1 MDIKAEKREEIGKQA
16 AKKLR
21 KEEKIPAVLYGHE
34 EKPVPIW
41 VALEDL
47 RTLFK
52 SLKSESEIFTL
63 DVKGKKR
70 VIIKDIQRDPITSE
84 LLHIDFQHLHRGEK
98 IKAHVPIILEGESIG
113 VEQGGIL
120 DQILREVTV
129 EAIPREMPS
138 SFTLDITDLKVGSS
152 LHVRDIDSGNAK
164 ILEEPERTI
173 VTILTPK
180 VRKEEE
186 EIVAEE
192 ELVEEELAEEE
203 AVEEEKVGKE
213 KKEEK
218 EEKKERE

>member
-41 VALEDL
+41 VTLEDL
-47 RTLFK
+47 RMLFK
-52 SLKSESEIFTL
+52 NLKSESEIFTL

-70 VIIKDIQRDPITSE
+70 VIIKEIQRDPITSE

-98 IKAHVPIILEGESIG
+98 IKAHVPVMLEGESIG

-120 DQILREVTV
+120 DHILREVNV

-138 SFTLDITDLKVGSS
+138 SFTLNITDLKVGSS
-152 LHVRDIDSGNAK
+152 LHVRDIDPGKAK

-173 VTILTPK
+173 LTILAPK
-180 VRKEEE
+180 VRKEE

-192 ELVEEELAEEE
+192 EMVEEEVTEEE
-203 AVEEEKVGKE
+203 GVEEEKAEGEEKKE
-213 KKEEK
+213 KKEGK
-218 EEKKERE
+218 